1 MRSKKVIALVLSFA
15 MILCFTS
22 CGGGTKKETVTVT
35 FDTDGG
41 SSVESQ
47 TIEKGTAV
55 VKPDT
60 PKKDGYIFDKWTLN
74 GNAYEFGSAVNEDTT
89 LKALWLDPNADKD
102 QNEGQSG
109 GSGNDQSSG
118 QSGIPTGAPD
128 IKLNTDKYVFEYHN
142 NEASNSI
149 YQLSVIFENGA
160 DPNSKITWTA
170 TDPDVASVTED
181 GIVVAHR
188 KLGYSMITATTE
200 EGYSDYCHV
209 YVMGTA
215 LKIFVTGGG
224 GELQQGANFEMS
236 ETYEL
241 SVVKQIYTDEKTDTV
256 YLTDQCEFKAAAG
269 INFDPQTQYYG
280 IISFDR
286 RSISAGE
293 YQIQFVDTA
302 NNVSSDI
309 VSIVL
314 K

>member
-1 MRSKKVIALVLSFA
+1 MKSKKVIALLLSFA
-15 MILCFTS
+15 MILYFTS

-47 TIEKGTAV
+47 AIEKGTAV

-109 GSGNDQSSG
+109 GSGSDQSEGQSEGSGNDQSSG
-118 QSGIPTGAPD
+118 QSGIPTGVPD

-170 TDPDVASVTED
+170 TGPDVASVTED

-241 SVVKQIYTDEKTDTV
+241 SVVKQV
-256 YLTDQCEFKAAAG
+256 F
-269 INFDPQTQYYG
+269 
-280 IISFDR
+280 R
-286 RSISAGE
+286 R
-293 YQIQFVDTA
+293 
-302 NNVSSDI
+302 
-309 VSIVL
+309 
-314 K
+314 